1 MLSAIGPISPMP
13 SEGDGSLVW
22 ALVAVGV
29 VLGALALT
37 WWLAR
42 LWGRP
47 SSAPNEEPELPSYRD
62 KKAA

>member
-13 SEGDGSLVW
+13 SEGGSLVW

>member
-1 MLSAIGPISPMP
+1 M
-13 SEGDGSLVW
+13 V
-22 ALVAVGV
+22 VGV

>member
-1 MLSAIGPISPMP
+1 MLSAIGPISPVP
-13 SEGDGSLVW
+13 SEGDGSWVW

-29 VLGALALT
+29 VLGVLALT